1 MNLEGKN
8 VAILIAPKGTEDSEF
23 SQPKEALEAAGAIVT
38 VVGIK
43 TGKAQTVISD
53 LEPANEYD
61 VDLSIADAKSK
72 AFDGLVVPG
81 GSVGSDKLR
90 ADEGAVSFVR
100 SFVEASKPVAVI
112 CHGPW
117 ILIEA
122 GAAKNRQLTSYLSL
136 KTDIENAG
144 GKWIDQKVVTDAG
157 VTTSRSPDDLPAF
170 ISRFKDQLAG

>member
-1 MNLEGKN
+1 MSLKGKK

-23 SQPKEALEAAGAIVT
+23 SEPKKALEASGVSVT
-38 VVGIK
+38 VVGIE

-53 LEPANEYD
+53 LDPGHEYN
-61 VDLSIADAKSK
+61 VDLSFKEAKSET
-72 AFDGLVVPG
+72 FDGLVVPG

-90 ADEGAVSFVR
+90 AAEDAVAFVR

-117 ILIEA
+117 ILVEA
-122 GAAKNRQLTSYLSL
+122 GAARNRQLTSYPSI

-144 GKWIDQKVVTDAG
+144 GKWIDKEVVTDAG
-157 VTTSRSPDDLPAF
+157 VTTSRSPNDLPAF
-170 ISRFKDQLAG
+170 ISRFKEQLAG